1 MAQEPK
7 NGRWE
12 AGMNLLFGLVGI
24 LLGLLGLSDAPAHET
39 YRLMWPWLV
48 VLFGV
53 AVLLLE
59 RLERYASADGN
70 EEADSVEPEL
80 QALLADPNAV
90 KVFGEADVARRMSSL
105 PLSSFLRVT

>member
-24 LLGLLGLSDAPAHET
+24 LLGLLGLSDAPAYEK

-53 AVLLLE
+53 AVLVTGLLE
-59 RLERYASADGN
+59 QKKGSELHFECARLSR
-70 EEADSVEPEL
+70 
-80 QALLADPNAV
+80 
-90 KVFGEADVARRMSSL
+90 FGSSRAGDWL
-105 PLSSFLRVT
+105 VRI